1 MSTRIIVI
9 ANQKGGVG
17 KTTTTIN
24 LSHGL
29 AQQGKKVL
37 ILDLDPQGQC
47 ATFLGMDPSPG
58 AYYMLLAPQGDR
70 QMVIQQIRQTGRE
83 NLSLIPGNSLTATAQ
98 TVVNAENRS
107 VSCIKELLA
116 NLNKGETQYDYILID
131 TSPSVGGL
139 QERAIWAADM
149 VIIPT
154 APEFASLDGVSQI
167 GQTLQNLAQ
176 QGWKGGLLGVL
187 VNFYESRTN
196 ETKESIEMSKNTFG
210 KRLLEPIHQATVLR
224 ECASEGKT
232 IFEKAPASR
241 SAQEYEQLVK
251 QVIKS

>member
-1 MSTRIIVI
+1 
-9 ANQKGGVG
+9 
-17 KTTTTIN
+17 
-24 LSHGL
+24 
-29 AQQGKKVL
+29 
-37 ILDLDPQGQC
+37 
-47 ATFLGMDPSPG
+47 
-58 AYYMLLAPQGDR
+58 
-70 QMVIQQIRQTGRE
+70 
-83 NLSLIPGNSLTATAQ
+83 
-98 TVVNAENRS
+98 VVNAENRS
-107 VSCIKELLA
+107 VSFIKELLA
-116 NLNKGETQYDYILID
+116 NLNRGETQYDYILID

-196 ETKESIEMSKNTFG
+196 ETKESIEMLKNTFG

-241 SAQEYEQLVK
+241 SAQEYEQLVNR
-251 QVIKS
+251 VLKS